1 MDIHCIYV
9 HLEVFRPMKAK
20 IGEWGNSNGL
30 RITTPMLEHLNA
42 APGDKLELK
51 MTDKGLEI
59 LKNSYSKEY
68 VDTVAQEAITG
79 MMESSQPVRTVED
92 PYAES
97 DIHYQLIAINPCKPI
112 IREVSKDTPNSF
124 ATLADAKEA
133 ARQIIQAAIN
143 EAKDSLGELR
153 QVGVEN
159 ITYIAL

>member
-1 MDIHCIYV
+1 
-9 HLEVFRPMKAK
+9 MKAK

-30 RITTPMLEHLNA
+30 RITTPMLDHLNA
-42 APGDKLELK
+42 SSGDKLELK

-68 VDTVAQEAITG
+68 IDSVAQETIAG
-79 MMESSQPVRTVED
+79 MMSSSQPVRMVKN

-97 DIHYQLIAINPCKPI
+97 DIHYQVIAINPCKPI
-112 IREVSKDTPNSF
+112 IREVSKDTPDSF

-133 ARQIIQAAIN
+133 ARQILQTTIN
-143 EAKDSLGELR
+143 EAKDSLTELR

-159 ITYIAL
+159 ITYISL

>member
-9 HLEVFRPMKAK
+9 YLEVFRSMRAK
-20 IGEWGNSNGL
+20 IGKWGNSNGL
-30 RITTPMLEHLNA
+30 RVTTPMLEHLNA

-51 MTDKGLEI
+51 ITDKGLEI

-68 VDTVAQEAITG
+68 VDSVAQDAITG
-79 MMESSQPVRTVED
+79 MMEASQPVRTVKD
-92 PYAES
+92 PYSES
-97 DIHYQLIAINPCKPI
+97 DIHYQLISINPCKPI
-112 IREVSKDTPNSF
+112 IREVNKDTPNSF

-133 ARQIIQAAIN
+133 ARKIIQAAIN
-143 EAKDSLGELR
+143 EAKNSLSDIR